1 MGPRVLSVD
10 ERIEIYMQKQ
20 AGHTLHEISQSKGIS
35 FQTARKWWRVGRDFG
50 LTGIRARTRGRPANG
65 TGSSFD
71 AKVIDEALK
80 LKKKHPRWGA
90 NRVLVELK
98 RDQQLTERKLPSRS
112 RLQAIFKAHCPEVV
126 GNWTHHIKLPKPPKA
141 TAVHEVWQLDHQ
153 EGLKLQDG
161 SKATVCN
168 VRDPVGAAMISSRA
182 FEVTTPKRWRKL
194 TWEEVRQVL
203 REAFCEWQT
212 MPDSVQTDNEM
223 ALGGN
228 PNDPFPSWLTLWL
241 AGLGIQHS
249 FIRSHR
255 ATDQAEVERCHRTMD
270 AFSDDEDSRADLGSF
285 QETLERERYQHNHL
299 FPSRASDCNGQP
311 PLTAHPE
318 LLTAR
323 RPYHP
328 DHELALFDMQRIY
341 NLLAATPLT
350 RKVNRNG
357 QITLKGRHYSIGL
370 HLAHLHVEVRFDPLS
385 QEWVCFRTAD
395 DGQLEECARRPLVGF
410 EIRTLTGLQP
420 AENEEDRP
428 PLQFSLPLPPSA

>member
-10 ERIEIYMQKQ
+10 ERIEIYMLKQ
-20 AGHTLHEISQSKGIS
+20 AGKTLGEISQSKGIS
-35 FQTARKWWRVGRDFG
+35 FHTARKWWRVGRDFG
-50 LTGIRARTRGRPANG
+50 LAGIRARTRGRPAKG
-65 TGSSFD
+65 AGSSFE
-71 AKVIDEALK
+71 AEVIATALK
-80 LKKKHPRWGA
+80 LKKKHRRWGA

-98 RDQQLTERKLPSRS
+98 RDEQLTDMKLPSRS

-126 GNWTHHIKLPKPPKA
+126 GNWTHHIKLPKPPQA
-141 TAVHEVWQLDHQ
+141 TAVHEVWQVDHQ
-153 EGLKLQDG
+153 EGLPLQDG

-168 VRDPVGAAMISSRA
+168 VRDPVGAAMIASRS

-228 PNDPFPSWLTLWL
+228 PNDPFPSSLTMWL
-241 AGLGIQHS
+241 AGFGIQHS

-270 AFSDDEDSRADLGSF
+270 AFSDDEDSRADLVSF
-285 QETLERERYQHNHL
+285 QEALERERFQHNHL
-299 FPSRASDCNGQP
+299 FPSRASDCNGKP
-311 PLTAHPE
+311 PMVAHPE

-323 RPYHP
+323 RPFHP
-328 DHELALFDMQRIY
+328 DHELELFDMQRIY

-357 QITLKGRHYSIGL
+357 QITLKGVRYSIGL
-370 HLAHLHVEVRFDPLS
+370 SLANSQVEVCFDP
-385 QEWVCFRTAD
+385 QTKEWVCYRATETGD
-395 DGQLEECARRPLVGF
+395 LEECVRRPLKKLDMQ
-410 EIRTLTGLQP
+410 TLTGLEPKQP
-420 AENEEDRP
+420 VEALAP
-428 PLQFSLPLPPSA
+428 IQLSLALPPSS